1 MPPASGRV
9 SLAGVERERDLYAPL
24 KAHLEALGY
33 AVKGEVGPAD
43 LVAVRDDAPPVVVEL
58 KRTLSLKLY
67 HQALARLS
75 LTDHVYIAVPA
86 PKGRQARR
94 ILTDNTRMCRRLG
107 LGFITVRPD
116 GRVEVRCDPGP
127 YVPRR
132 NRKGAEK
139 LLSDFARLRGDPND
153 GGATR
158 HGLVTGYRQDA
169 LACAAHLCDTG
180 PDKVGSIRSATGVSA
195 AQRILADNHYGW
207 FERTARG
214 VYGLTEAGRAGLVH
228 WAGSWEENG

>member
-116 GRVEVRCDPGP
+116 GRVEVRGEGCDFAVCG
-127 YVPRR
+127 YTA
-132 NRKGAEK
+132 KAFEE
-139 LLSDFARLRGDPND
+139 LLS
-153 GGATR
+153 
-158 HGLVTGYRQDA
+158 
-169 LACAAHLCDTG
+169 
-180 PDKVGSIRSATGVSA
+180 VGTC
-195 AQRILADNHYGW
+195 
-207 FERTARG
+207 T
-214 VYGLTEAGRAGLVH
+214 GRAIMTSTSLDLQGGV
-228 WAGSWEENG
+228 E